1 MWPDRGVSWKR
12 AEKNLYI
19 DGGYIRH
26 DTRKPSKYGKE
37 H

>member
-1 MWPDRGVSWKR
+1 MARSGR
-12 AEKNLYI
+12 FMEARREILYI